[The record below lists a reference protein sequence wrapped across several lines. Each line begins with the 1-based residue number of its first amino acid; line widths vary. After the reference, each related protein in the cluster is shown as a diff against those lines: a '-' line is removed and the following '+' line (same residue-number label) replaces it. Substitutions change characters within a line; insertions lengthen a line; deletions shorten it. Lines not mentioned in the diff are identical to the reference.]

1 MKAAVDGALFTAYGD
16 SVVAS
21 GAPEKSFEVA
31 LTAEGVKARIVK
43 GSYLPNHNFFG
54 PEDRNMTIGF
64 IELPDGIE
72 LLPVRALKRF
82 WKMIG
87 AGGTGLPRSAI
98 APPRSTK
105 TLSDG
110 NHDRASAGLKERPA
124 LLKQSALDGRAATV
138 ESRRKN

>member
-1 MKAAVDGALFTAYGD
+1 LFTAYGD

-72 LLPVRALKRF
+72 LLPGQSLEALLENDRG
-82 WKMIG
+82 W
-87 AGGTGLPRSAI
+87 RD
-98 APPRSTK
+98 RSTPVG
-105 TLSDG
+105 DC
-110 NHDRASAGLKERPA
+110 ASKKHQNFVGWEP
-124 LLKQSALDGRAATV
+124 
-138 ESRRKN
+138 